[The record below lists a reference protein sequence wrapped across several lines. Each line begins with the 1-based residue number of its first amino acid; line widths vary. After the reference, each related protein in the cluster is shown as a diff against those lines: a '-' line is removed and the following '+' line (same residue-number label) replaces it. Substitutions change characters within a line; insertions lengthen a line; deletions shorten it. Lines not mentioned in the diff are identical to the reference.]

1 MGQGASNA
9 ADEEGD
15 WPAWWFARSNVAS
28 QEQLALL
35 ERVAQMDADAFLR
48 ARAPCAELLPE
59 LWEFARYQPL
69 SARRAQR
76 SAAIS
81 SLCYKLVPRACAE
94 AEFWRLYWCHVH
106 DALAASGLERTP
118 GFSRETLMA
127 QDDRTTNAIVAVFER
142 HPPFVA
148 FANRETNAILE
159 RDAEDDEK
167 LKLGIKLAVGKGV
180 LAADPPV
187 EPVTRI
193 DVLGKSATEV
203 ADLIVGAL
211 GESAETGCVV
221 TLQGLSGTGKGT
233 TVDRVKARLPNAVT
247 WCAPSPRTRG
257 SVRPAA
263 LVRGSVPPLT
273 GTAPPYPRCP
283 QEQRQRIPGDHTARD
298 QALRRARPAA
308 QRGRCAGRRHAD
320 RPLVIPRPP
329 HSRPA
334 SSSCAPTP
342 PLHRAL
348 GARARIPAGK
358 YDLSAVLT
366 PDAIAGFMGALHFGW
381 HREAW
386 DIRIEGGLGVLVSEV
401 ANTMLKVPVIGKH
414 LPLVAEQTQGEVVA
428 FASSAAA
435 KMGGGGKVVLMEGRA
450 PTLEFVR
457 TPYRFELTMSDPVII
472 GMRRAAQRMMAQAVS
487 ALKAVP
493 DADETLIATALLK
506 ALADC
511 GR

>member
-15 WPAWWFARSNVAS
+15 WPAWWFAGSNVAS

-247 WCAPSPRTRG
+247 WCAP
-257 SVRPAA
+257 
-263 LVRGSVPPLT
+263 
-273 GTAPPYPRCP
+273 
-283 QEQRQRIPGDHTARD
+283 
-298 QALRRARPAA
+298 
-308 QRGRCAGRRHAD
+308 
-320 RPLVIPRPP
+320 
-329 HSRPA
+329 
-334 SSSCAPTP
+334 
-342 PLHRAL
+342 
-348 GARARIPAGK
+348 
-358 YDLSAVLT
+358 
-366 PDAIAGFMGALHFGW
+366 
-381 HREAW
+381 
-386 DIRIEGGLGVLVSEV
+386 
-401 ANTMLKVPVIGKH
+401 
-414 LPLVAEQTQGEVVA
+414 
-428 FASSAAA
+428 
-435 KMGGGGKVVLMEGRA
+435 
-450 PTLEFVR
+450 
-457 TPYRFELTMSDPVII
+457 
-472 GMRRAAQRMMAQAVS
+472 
-487 ALKAVP
+487 
-493 DADETLIATALLK
+493 
-506 ALADC
+506 
-511 GR
+511 